1 MNNNNP
7 LSIIR
12 LLLLIFFFV
21 TTSFATNPNVI
32 LIYVDDMGYGDASCL
47 NPNAKFQTPNID
59 RLAKEGMTFTDGH
72 SSDTVCTPSRYGL
85 LTGRYSWRTTMKRG
99 VMGAEGTCLIADGRM
114 TLASFFQENGYITG
128 MVGKWHLGMDFP
140 DEKGNRDWSKPTIDM
155 PLDKGFDYFWGI
167 PASMNYGVLA
177 WFDGR
182 MAKTPPSLFTRKK
195 TNQIAFSDYRIKP
208 PYDIKPLNSSDLEVA
223 SDFIDIN
230 CLDYFTNQSIKWLE
244 EQTKLAKDG
253 KPFMLYLAYTSPHKP
268 VIPLN
273 RFRGQ
278 GRAGAYGEFMIETDW
293 HVGRVLDWLDKNK
306 LADNTVVV
314 FTSDNGPENTWRRR
328 IEKFNHHSNGIYR
341 EGKRSIYEGG
351 HRVPFFVRWPNKVKA
366 ASKWSLPVCQTDFL
380 ATFADMLGEKLPD
393 NSGEDSVSF
402 YRALTGQVAP
412 QRLAMIHHGMRG
424 RYAVRE
430 GKWKLIMESERKDS
444 KRELY
449 NLSTDPGE
457 ASNLIMKHPDVAN
470 RLGKRITEI
479 IQNGRTTPG
488 RPQKNDTALWSDLYW
503 MRD

>member
-1 MNNNNP
+1 MF
-7 LSIIR
+7 R
-12 LLLLIFFFV
+12 LLILSLFCA
-21 TTSFATNPNVI
+21 TSALADNPNVI

-47 NPNAKFQTPNID
+47 NPKSKFQTPNID
-59 RLAKEGMTFTDGH
+59 RLAKEGMSFTDGH

-99 VMGAEGTCLIADGRM
+99 VMGAEGACLIADDRM
-114 TLASFFQENGYITG
+114 TLASFLRDNGYATA

-140 DEKGNRDWSKPTIDM
+140 GVKGNRDWSKPTVDM

-177 WFDGR
+177 WFEGR
-182 MAKTPPSLFTRKK
+182 RAKVPPILFTRKK
-195 TNQIAFSDYRIKP
+195 PNQIADEDYRIKP
-208 PYDIKPLNSSDLEVA
+208 PYQANPVKPNDLEVA
-223 SDFIDIN
+223 QDFIDID
-230 CLDYFTNQSIKWLE
+230 CLNRFTEQAIKWLDG
-244 EQTKLAKDG
+244 QAAAARNG
-253 KPFMLYLAYTSPHKP
+253 KPFMLYLSHTSPHKP
-268 VIPLN
+268 VIPLK
-273 RFRGQ
+273 RFRGK
-278 GRAGAYGEFMIETDW
+278 GSAGAYGEFMMETDW
-293 HVGRVLDWLDKNK
+293 QVGRVLDWLDKNK
-306 LADNTVVV
+306 LTDNTIVV

-328 IEKFNHHSNGIYR
+328 IEEFNHHSNGVYR

-366 ASKWSLPVCQTDFL
+366 GSKWSFPVCQTDFL
-380 ATFADMLGEKLPD
+380 ATFADMLGKKLPD

-402 YRALTGQVAP
+402 YRALIGQVAP

-430 GKWKLIMESERKDS
+430 GKWKLIMESGRKNS
-444 KRELY
+444 KMELY

-457 ASNLIMKHPDVAN
+457 DSNLIMKHPDVAK

-479 IQNGRTTPG
+479 VQNGRTTPG
-488 RPQKNDTALWSDLYW
+488 RPQKNDTAFWSDLYW
-503 MRD
+503 MKDRD

>member
-1 MNNNNP
+1 MF
-7 LSIIR
+7 R
-12 LLLLIFFFV
+12 LLILSLFCA
-21 TTSFATNPNVI
+21 TSALADNPNVI

-47 NPNAKFQTPNID
+47 NPKSKFQTPNID
-59 RLAKEGMTFTDGH
+59 RLAKEGMSFTDGH

-99 VMGAEGTCLIADGRM
+99 VMGAEGACLIADDRM
-114 TLASFFQENGYITG
+114 TLASFLRDNGYATA

-140 DEKGNRDWSKPTIDM
+140 GVKGNRDWSKPTVDM

-177 WFDGR
+177 WFEGR
-182 MAKTPPSLFTRKK
+182 MAKVPPILFTRKK
-195 TNQIAFSDYRIKP
+195 PNQIADEDYRIKP
-208 PYDIKPLNSSDLEVA
+208 PYQANPVKPNDLEVA
-223 SDFIDIN
+223 QDFIDID
-230 CLDYFTNQSIKWLE
+230 CLNRFTEQAIKWLDG
-244 EQTKLAKDG
+244 QAAAARNG
-253 KPFMLYLAYTSPHKP
+253 KPFMLYLSHTSPHKP
-268 VIPLN
+268 VIPLK
-273 RFRGQ
+273 RFRGK
-278 GRAGAYGEFMIETDW
+278 GSAGAYGEFMMETDW
-293 HVGRVLDWLDKNK
+293 QVGRVLDWLDKNK
-306 LADNTVVV
+306 LTDNTIVV

-328 IEKFNHHSNGIYR
+328 IEEFNHHSNGIYR

-366 ASKWSLPVCQTDFL
+366 GSKWSFPVCQTDFL
-380 ATFADMLGEKLPD
+380 ATFADMLGKKLPD

-402 YRALTGQVAP
+402 YRALIGQVAP

-430 GKWKLIMESERKDS
+430 GKWKLIMESGRKNS
-444 KRELY
+444 KMELY

-457 ASNLIMKHPDVAN
+457 DSNLIMKHPDVAK

-479 IQNGRTTPG
+479 VQNGRTTPG
-488 RPQKNDTALWSDLYW
+488 RPQKNDTAFWSDLYW
-503 MRD
+503 MKDRD